1 VFAAEDLRW
10 QFAGMNTT
18 NLQEGIQLQVG
29 FFMEGVKA
37 LVQQAVMEAFEQAVS
52 TPVVKARRGPS
63 KRKERGQAAK
73 RSRRSSGR
81 KRSRREV
88 AEMTERLYRTIES
101 QPGQTIGV
109 LAATMGCGSGDLRV
123 SVRNLITQGR
133 VSKAGARMNTTYFPM
148 DGDRDPAS

>member
-1 VFAAEDLRW
+1 
-10 QFAGMNTT
+10 MNTT

-52 TPVVKARRGPS
+52 TPTARASRPS
-63 KRKERGQAAK
+63 KRKERAETA
-73 RSRRSSGR
+73 RSSRRPPGR
-81 KRSRREV
+81 KRSRGEV
-88 AEMTERLYRTIES
+88 AEITEQLYKTIES

-109 LAATMGCGSGDLRV
+109 LAAAMGCGSRDLRV
-123 SVRNLITQGR
+123 SIRNLIAQGR

-148 DGDRDPAS
+148 DGDRDLAS